1 MSAGLRP
8 PFVLT
13 GLWSVA
19 AGIQLV
25 VPSLPGGDRTIG
37 SPTLLFWVVV
47 IAATGCVATSAA
59 AIVWAWVDDTAEL
72 GLHGA
77 FFMGV
82 SILPLVHGLTTPG
95 VLYGPNPAAMS
106 SVLWALP
113 ISSLAAVPLLAPRR
127 RIGPVLRRWRWW
139 VGVSVVLQVAIG
151 VVLLVWPASLP
162 APDMGSWPAR
172 VVAAGGLA
180 PVVALSFRHLRLHQ
194 IGRHPAS
201 LAVCAA
207 YVGVGVA
214 GLVWIGD
221 APMTVGF
228 WLAHGFDIVGVFA
241 GTIVAGA
248 AYRRSSIDRLVL
260 APIVAREP
268 LEALEL
274 GLDPTI
280 RRFLADLVD
289 KDPITQVHVV
299 RTAETAMA
307 VGTELGLAAA
317 TLRLVGLGALLHD
330 IGKLEIDDAVL
341 HKPGRLTDEEFEHIK
356 THAAI
361 GGRLVD
367 GSPGLAGL
375 APTVRH
381 HHERLDGRGYP
392 DGLAGDEIP
401 LTARIVSV
409 CDAYD
414 AMVHTRQYRIGLG
427 TDRARSVL
435 EEHRGSQWD
444 PDVVDALLAL
454 SDRGAIPAA
463 PTVLAEVAAQ
473 VGRSCT
479 GELPEPADPVGAP

>member
-1 MSAGLRP
+1 M
-8 PFVLT
+8 
-13 GLWSVA
+13 A

-47 IAATGCVATSAA
+47 IAATGCVVTSAA
-59 AIVWAWVDDTAEL
+59 VIARALIDDTAEL

-82 SILPLVHGLTTPG
+82 SVLPLVHGLTTPG
-95 VLYGPNPAAMS
+95 LLYGPNPATMS

-113 ISSLAAVPLLAPRR
+113 VSSSAALPLLAPRH

-139 VGVSVVLQVAIG
+139 VGVSVGLQVVIG
-151 VVLLVWPASLP
+151 AVLLMWPTALP
-162 APDMGSWPAR
+162 AYDMGSAPAR
-172 VVAAGGLA
+172 LVALGGLV
-180 PVVALSFRHLRLHQ
+180 PVVALSFRHLRLYQ
-194 IGRHPAS
+194 IGRHPGS

-207 YVGVGVA
+207 YVSVGVA
-214 GLVWIGD
+214 GLVWVGD

-228 WLAHGFDIVGVFA
+228 WLAHGFDIGGVFA
-241 GTIVAGA
+241 GTIVAGL

-260 APIVAREP
+260 GPIVAREP
-268 LEALEL
+268 LDALEL
-274 GLDPTI
+274 GLDPTV
-280 RRFLADLVD
+280 RRFLADLAD

-299 RTAETAMA
+299 RTAETAMV
-307 VGTELGLAAA
+307 VGAELGLSAP
-317 TLRLVGLGALLHD
+317 TLRIVGLGALLHD

-341 HKPGRLTDEEFEHIK
+341 NKPGRLTDDEFEHIK
-356 THAAI
+356 GHADI
-361 GGRLVD
+361 GGRLVE
-367 GSPGLAGL
+367 GSPGLAEL

-414 AMVHTRQYRIGLG
+414 AMVHTRQYRTGLG

-435 EEHRGSQWD
+435 REHRGSQWD
-444 PDVVDALLAL
+444 AEVVDALLAL
-454 SDRGAIPAA
+454 SDRDLIPAA

-479 GELPEPADPVGAP
+479 CELPEPAEPAEPVGAA